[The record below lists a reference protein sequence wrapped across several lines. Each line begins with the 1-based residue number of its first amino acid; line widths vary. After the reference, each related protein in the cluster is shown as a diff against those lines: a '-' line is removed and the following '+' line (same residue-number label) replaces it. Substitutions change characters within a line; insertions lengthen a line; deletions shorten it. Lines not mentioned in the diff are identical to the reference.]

1 MTLLDFS
8 CAVGWRGT
16 RSPFTRLM
24 GPIDLSIGGNSP
36 NPLLDWPQ
44 NKMSVLNCIH
54 WQSEKCVTGGLGFF
68 LILHCAG
75 DFLIENSAVF
85 SCIKTRGDDLKLHQ
99 GCSGLDI
106 RKNFSWKNG
115 NALAQTAKRGGG
127 VTVLRDVQETWRNG
141 TDDCDFGDT
150 MGTGWWLGFVILVVF
165 SNLGDSVVLSFC
177 FSLRLLVLM
186 HTPSKKALS
195 VSVLSLISP
204 THTSLCTNPFVPEKT
219 SITEVIGTI
228 ASAFDVTSSGF
239 LQSTCQFKPW
249 LSC

>member
-1 MTLLDFS
+1 MCCWLEGNQEPIHQADGPHWPEHRWKFPKPTAGLAPKQDECVELHPL
-8 CAVGWRGT
+8 AV
-16 RSPFTRLM
+16 RSVSRVGCFF
-24 GPIDLSIGGNSP
+24 
-36 NPLLDWPQ
+36 
-44 NKMSVLNCIH
+44 
-54 WQSEKCVTGGLGFF
+54 FF